1 MKLLIL
7 SDIHANLSA
16 LQAVLE
22 DVSSWHPDGVILLGD
37 LIDYGMRPNETVE
50 QVKGLSFPVVANLW
64 GNHEYALMQGDL
76 TRFSSERGRKCSQ
89 YTNQILTQES
99 RDYVEHQM
107 DPNGIKTLVIEHQT
121 VLLVHGSLLD
131 PFWKSIG
138 LQDDFTPYLDYDVVL
153 SGHSHQSH
161 CFDVYGC
168 GKREQQQKVRFINP
182 GSVGQP
188 RNQNPCAQY
197 ARWDTQTGSICLKAV
212 PYDIAFE
219 QRLYTGQVD
228 IFYRDRLALGV

>member
-16 LQAVLE
+16 LRAILE
-22 DVSSWHPDGVILLGD
+22 DVSPWLPDGAVLLGD

-50 QVKGLSFPVVANLW
+50 QIKQFPIPILANLW
-64 GNHEYALMQGDL
+64 GNHEYALMREEL
-76 TRFSSERGRKCSQ
+76 TRFSSERGCQCSQ
-89 YTNQILTQES
+89 YTNEILTQES
-99 RDYVEHQM
+99 RDYMEHQM
-107 DPNGIKTLVIEHQT
+107 DANGMKTLVLDHQK

-131 PFWKSIG
+131 PFWKSIE
-138 LQDDFTPYLDYDVVL
+138 LHDDFAPYLSYDIVF
-153 SGHSHQSH
+153 SGHSHRPH
-161 CFDVYGC
+161 CFDAYGC

-197 ARWDTQTGSICLKAV
+197 ARWDTQTGSIHLKAV
-212 PYDIAFE
+212 PYDVTFE
-219 QRLYTGQVD
+219 QSLYTGQVD